1 MSMNYLREGFAA
13 VAAANAAKADPRH
26 EGADVSP
33 VTIERSDAID
43 AAGALLM
50 MARDYR
56 RQAKA
61 RANGGPDM
69 ATYRRGLRAQAD
81 VFEAAARRVQSAADA
96 AG

>member
-1 MSMNYLREGFAA
+1 MSMNYLRQGFAG

-56 RQAKA
+56 RQSKSRTNAGA
-61 RANGGPDM
+61 DLAS
-69 ATYRRGLRAQAD
+69 YRRGLRAQAD

-96 AG
+96 AS